1 MKKLSEV
8 LKEHN
13 DSKQMINAI
22 IRHLGDTEY
31 IEDIIN
37 NGADSGFS
45 GFIYTEDC
53 VKFWRK
59 YKKDI
64 LKLLENISDDFGQPA
79 VTIVKDFEYI
89 RNSNYTENEIAKALY
104 GKYNQEYDY
113 IYNTMAWFAL
123 EEVARWFED
132 E

>member
-22 IRHLGDTEY
+22 IHYLGGTES

-45 GFIYTEDC
+45 GFIYTKDC
-53 VKFWRK
+53 VKFWKK

-64 LKLLENISDDFGQPA
+64 LKLLESVSDDLGQSA
-79 VTIVKDFEYI
+79 VTTVKDFEYI
-89 RNSNYTENEIAKALY
+89 KNSNYTENEIAKALY

>member
-22 IRHLGDTEY
+22 IHYLGGTES

-45 GFIYTEDC
+45 T
-53 VKFWRK
+53 
-59 YKKDI
+59 
-64 LKLLENISDDFGQPA
+64 S
-79 VTIVKDFEYI
+79 
-89 RNSNYTENEIAKALY
+89 
-104 GKYNQEYDY
+104 
-113 IYNTMAWFAL
+113 
-123 EEVARWFED
+123 
-132 E
+132 

>member
-22 IRHLGDTEY
+22 IHYLGGTES

-45 GFIYTEDC
+45 GFIYTKDC
-53 VKFWRK
+53 VKFWKK

-64 LKLLENISDDFGQPA
+64 LKLLESVSDNLGQSA
-79 VTIVKDFEYI
+79 VTTVKDFEYI
-89 RNSNYTENEIAKALY
+89 KNSNYTENEIAKALY

>member
-22 IRHLGDTEY
+22 MHRLGSTEC
-31 IEDIIN
+31 IEDIVN

-64 LKLLENISDDFGQPA
+64 LKLLESASDNLGQSA
-79 VTIVKDFEYI
+79 VIIVKDFEYI
-89 RNSNYTENEIAKALY
+89 RNSDYTENEIAEALY

>member
-22 IRHLGDTEY
+22 IHYLGGTES

-45 GFIYTEDC
+45 GFIYTKDC
-53 VKFWRK
+53 VKFWKK

-64 LKLLENISDDFGQPA
+64 LKLLESVSDNLGQSA
-79 VTIVKDFEYI
+79 VTTIKDFEYI
-89 RNSNYTENEIAKALY
+89 KNSNYTENEIAKALY